1 MDVDVTDRNLEA
13 HERERLE
20 AGRDELLE
28 WTSGAIREDGTVDLP
43 EGLQLFRAG
52 STTEL
57 THGIS
62 YPALCLIVQGSK
74 EVVLGS
80 DRYRYD
86 ANHYLIT
93 AAALPIESRF
103 TEASAE
109 CPCLGVVI
117 RLEPAVVGS
126 VVAETARPGSVHRTS
141 VRAFRASPL
150 DAGLLGAVLRLV
162 KLQGVPA
169 DEAGFLRPLVLRE
182 LVFRLLRGEQ
192 GGWLRHTAVLG
203 GYRHRIAEALEQLQT
218 SFDRPLRVEDVARD
232 VGMSVSSFHHHFKAV
247 TAMSP
252 VQFQKRMRLQEA
264 RRLML
269 SENLDAARAGFRV
282 GYDDTS
288 HFSREYKR
296 HFGRPPRRD
305 VQRLREVGAAAG
317 AEV

>member
-1 MDVDVTDRNLEA
+1 MTNRDLAA
-13 HERERLE
+13 HERQRLE
-20 AGRDELLE
+20 SSRGELLE
-28 WTSGAIREDGTVDLP
+28 WASGAIREDGTVDLP
-43 EGLQLFRAG
+43 EGLRLFRAS
-52 STTEL
+52 STTGL

-80 DRYRYD
+80 DVYRYD

-93 AAALPIESRF
+93 AAALPTESRF

-109 CPCLGVVI
+109 RPCLGVVI
-117 RLEPAVVGS
+117 RLEPAAVGS
-126 VVAETARPGSVHRTS
+126 VVAETARPGERTQTS
-141 VRAFRASPL
+141 VRAFSVSPL
-150 DAGLLGAVLRLV
+150 DAGLLDAVLRLV

-182 LVFRLLRGEQ
+182 LVFRLLKGEQ

-203 GYRHRIAEALEQLQT
+203 GQGHRIAGALERLQKE
-218 SFDRPLRVEDVARD
+218 FRQPLRVEDFARE

-264 RRLML
+264 RRLMF
-269 SENLDAARAGFRV
+269 SENMGAARAGFRV
-282 GYDDTS
+282 GYDDLS

-296 HFGRPPRRD
+296 HFGQPPRRD
-305 VQRLREVGAAAG
+305 VQRLRETGAAAG